1 MTEQRDKPGR
11 IEWLDA
17 GRAVVLALMVWVND
31 IAGVA
36 AAPAWMKHYY
46 PYDANGMTFVDVVF
60 PAFLFIVGMAI
71 PAAIASRRRRG
82 EGRLETAFHAVART
96 VGLLV
101 AGVVMVNM
109 GSFDAAKAGW
119 VPGVWG
125 LAGYAAL
132 AAMFIDG
139 RWDKRVTLA
148 VRLAGAAALVWLVMV
163 FEGKGGKVFGPQWW
177 GILGLIGWA
186 YLVATV
192 VVMASSGRWLWMVAA
207 AAGLLGL
214 WYVDKWGKV
223 FDGLWL
229 RGVMDIGGALG
240 THSAIVVLGAAFFV
254 LVRGQQ
260 ERAEKE
266 DARVWRVMAV
276 WAVLLLAATA
286 ALYPL
291 GGLNKNIATPAW
303 ATLSAA
309 ATIALL
315 GAVRAAGVVSP
326 QWVWVILRLAGTNV
340 LLGYLMS
347 GAWYQLLQAS
357 GGAWYGQLVAGTGA
371 GAMWMGILRATVTAG
386 VIVTMVAGLARVGVR
401 LKL

>member
-1 MTEQRDKPGR
+1 MTEVAARTGR
-11 IEWLDA
+11 VEWLDA
-17 GRAVVLALMVWVND
+17 GRAVVLASMVWVND

-46 PYDANGMTFVDVVF
+46 PYDANGITFVDVVF

-71 PAAIASRRRRG
+71 PAAMASRQRRG
-82 EGRLETAFHAVART
+82 DGRLETAFHAAVRT

-101 AGVVMVNM
+101 AGVIMVNM

-125 LAGYAAL
+125 LAGYGL
-132 AAMFIDG
+132 LMAMFLDG
-139 RWDKRVTLA
+139 PWNKRITLA
-148 VRLAGAAALVWLVMV
+148 VRVAGAAGLVWLVMV
-163 FEGKGGKVFGPQWW
+163 FEGKGGKGFGPQWW

-192 VVMASSGRWLWMVAA
+192 VVMASGGRWVWMVAA

-240 THSAIVVLGAAFFV
+240 THSAIVLLGAAFFGMV
-254 LVRGQQ
+254 QREQ
-260 ERAEKE
+260 ERGG
-266 DARVWRVMAV
+266 RVWRVMGV
-276 WAVLLLAATA
+276 WVVLLLAATA
-286 ALYPL
+286 VLYPL

-309 ATIALL
+309 ATVAVLAVVRVA
-315 GAVRAAGVVSP
+315 GAVSP
-326 QWVWVILRLAGTNV
+326 KWLWMILSLAGTNV

-347 GAWYQLLQAS
+347 GTWYQFLQAS
-357 GGAWYGQLVAGTGA
+357 GWAWYGQLVAGADA

-386 VIVTMVAGLARVGVR
+386 VIVTIVAGLARVGVR

>member
-1 MTEQRDKPGR
+1 MTDTLGKPAR
-11 IEWLDA
+11 VEWLDA
-17 GRAVVLALMVWVND
+17 GRAVVLASMVWVND

-46 PYDANGMTFVDVVF
+46 PYDANGITFVDVVF

-71 PAAIASRRRRG
+71 PAAMASRQRRG
-82 EGRLETAFHAVART
+82 EGRPEMGFHAVVRT

-109 GSFDAAKAGW
+109 GSFDAAAAGW
-119 VPGVWG
+119 WPGVWG
-125 LAGYAAL
+125 LAGYGAL
-132 AAMFIDG
+132 ACLFVTAP
-139 RWDKRVTLA
+139 WDKRITLA

-163 FEGKGGKVFGPQWW
+163 FEGKGGKAFGPQWW

-192 VVMASSGRWLWMVAA
+192 VVMASGGRWLWMVAA

-214 WYVDKWGKV
+214 WYVDKWGRV

-240 THSAIVVLGAAFFV
+240 THSAIVLLGAAFFV
-254 LVRGQQ
+254 VVQREQ
-260 ERAEKE
+260 ERAEE
-266 DARVWRVMAV
+266 AGRVWRVMGV

-286 ALYPL
+286 VLYPL

-303 ATLSAA
+303 ATVSAA
-309 ATIALL
+309 ATVAVL
-315 GAVRAAGVVSP
+315 AVVRAAGAVSP
-326 QWVWVILRLAGTNV
+326 KWLWVILSLAGTNV

-347 GAWYQLLQAS
+347 GTWYQLLQAS
-357 GGAWYGQLVAGTGA
+357 GWAWYGQLVAGADA

-386 VIVTMVAGLARVGVR
+386 AIVTIVAGLARVGVR